1 MSSFILVLHPHQR
14 PGEAYA
20 FHSNQA
26 LIDAWVNG
34 TFKDWHADNS
44 SEIGDRAATFDDAI
58 SDIAHDLH
66 LLTFIE
72 SKERCEEWLSGKIKA
87 HNFPYQS
94 VWEEAKLL
102 GWIDRDD
109 EDQEDEEE
117 KANANKWQVWIGLI
131 YHSSHSSYRSAVD
144 QADMIQGE
152 VRITATHLS
161 DYLAWA
167 LAVANQGC
175 ELSWKEWK
183 AQDDDE
189 REEWELG
196 AQGIGTV

>member
-14 PGEAYA
+14 PGEVYI
-20 FHSNQA
+20 FHSKQEM
-26 LIDAWVNG
+26 LDAWLG
-34 TFKDWHADNS
+34 GMFKEWHADNS
-44 SEIGDRAATFDDAI
+44 GDIEDREPTLADAI
-58 SDIAHDLH
+58 SDIGHDLSG
-66 LLTFIE
+66 LTMIMSVE
-72 SKERCEEWLSGKIKA
+72 ELQEWLTYKRTG
-87 HNFPYQS
+87 HNFPYRK
-94 VWEEAKLL
+94 VKEAAEQL
-102 GWIDRDD
+102 GWIDGDD

-152 VRITATHLS
+152 VRITVTHLS